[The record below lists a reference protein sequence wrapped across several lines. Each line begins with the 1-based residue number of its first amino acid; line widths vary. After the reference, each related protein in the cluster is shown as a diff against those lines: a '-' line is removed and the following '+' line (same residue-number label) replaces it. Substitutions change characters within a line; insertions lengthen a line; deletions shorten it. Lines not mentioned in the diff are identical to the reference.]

1 MKIQLE
7 KTVTSEIEVAVPS
20 YWTDQENIW
29 IKIYNAKKCI
39 AVEFFLNIESY
50 GIYQRYI
57 PFDIDKYVECTAEEF
72 EAAFTHVVE
81 NIKTML

>member
-20 YWTDQENIW
+20 YWTDQKNIW
-29 IKIYNAKKCI
+29 IKIYNDKKCI
-39 AVEFFLNIESY
+39 AVDFFLKIESC

-57 PFDIDKYVECTAEEF
+57 PPVIDKYVECTAEEF
-72 EAAFTHVVE
+72 NEKFVKVVS
-81 NIKTML
+81 ILTAI